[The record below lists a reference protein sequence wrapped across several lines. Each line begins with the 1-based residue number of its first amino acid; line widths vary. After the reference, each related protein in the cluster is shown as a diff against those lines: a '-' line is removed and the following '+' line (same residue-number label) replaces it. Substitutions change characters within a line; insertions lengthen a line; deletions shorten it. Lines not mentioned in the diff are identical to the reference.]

1 MRHVVHP
8 IQYMY
13 KIFPMLHSL
22 ILPSAWKWT
31 HTLPPPCG
39 AVQSWDVGKETPHVS
54 VVQAH
59 FSTGGCPQVTRDDKA
74 YCCLLSFQHLK
85 WQLQYTKNDLAMA
98 KMLLRFYSFTNIFV
112 ILHLTG
118 DGCIFVKIWMTLKQ
132 FNLLKRLHIH
142 CGSKLIYRNLWKL
155 RRTYLSTNY
164 WKIYITSLKKLLSHP
179 HVKFFFIDN
188 YAVFSYKVFSFQ

>member
-59 FSTGGCPQVTRDDKA
+59 FSTDIRWLPTGHQRWQGVLLPAFFPTFKMTIAVHKKRPCDGKDDA
-74 YCCLLSFQHLK
+74 ALLFFHQHLC
-85 WQLQYTKNDLAMA
+85 
-98 KMLLRFYSFTNIFV
+98 
-112 ILHLTG
+112 HLTG